1 MNREREKHHRL
12 PHFLFIYIPN
22 SGMYYILSSITI
34 EEQQK
39 AYGT

>member
-1 MNREREKHHRL
+1 MNREREKYLRL
-12 PHFLFIYIPN
+12 PHSLFIYIPN
-22 SGMYYILSSITI
+22 SGMNHILSSITI